1 MPEVLA
7 AGADAAAIIT
17 DVVRAPDLAAKV
29 RALLSIVPRPTP

>member
-17 DVVRAPDLAAKV
+17 DVIKAPDIAAKV
-29 RALLSIVPRPTP
+29 RTLLAIK

>member
-17 DVVRAPDLAAKV
+17 DVVRASDIPAKV
-29 RALLSIVPRPTP
+29 RALLAIEPPSNA

>member
-1 MPEVLA
+1 MPDVLA

-29 RALLSIVPRPTP
+29 RALVSIVPRPRP